1 MKLWSFKKK
10 LNRIGIEKKINDRRI
25 DTPDELK
32 NLKILKKIN
41 KKRKMPKR
49 SIIINPQIL
58 NILKNIECNIIEPKG
73 KAIIFKFSL
82 NEFKEILNSPC
93 DRYFI
98 NG

>member
-10 LNRIGIEKKINDRRI
+10 LNRIGIEKKINDKRI

-32 NLKILKKIN
+32 NWKILKKII

-58 NILKNIECNIIEPKG
+58 NILKNIE
-73 KAIIFKFSL
+73 
-82 NEFKEILNSPC
+82 
-93 DRYFI
+93 
-98 NG
+98 